1 MEKRRIIAQEKK
13 KAEHKLRS
21 ILRKKRKNSRSLGL
35 QILPTFGAFG
45 WVRMKI
51 LLWLSLFYSKKEMEE
66 WYFKPL
72 GY

>member
-1 MEKRRIIAQEKK
+1 MEKRRIIAQQKK

-45 WVRMKI
+45 WIKVEI
-51 LLWLSLFYSKKEMEE
+51 LLQPFFFGSKKEMEE
-66 WYFKPL
+66 
-72 GY
+72 